1 MKIVVC
7 GGGIS
12 GLASVYY
19 LNKALARTTS
29 KPYKIFLIEKSNN
42 VGGWMKTNV
51 RNGDR
56 KVYQGA
62 INEHGPRSVRTA
74 GLVGNNTLQLI
85 SDIGMESNVIPVK
98 SDDIA
103 AKQRLLYV
111 NKKLHIL
118 PNSLLSACKKQEP
131 FSNSLAR
138 SVVGGL
144 FKKVPP
150 SYETMSEICSERFG
164 QEVAD
169 YLVSSFVRGV
179 FAADSK
185 QLSMKAAFPP
195 LWGRLG
201 PKQAQMPRRPSL
213 KNPDLFNKS
222 LKSNPFVKRAKQE
235 KWTQW
240 AVDKGFS
247 YLTDNLE
254 QQLAQEDNI
263 EIIKETNIDEIMMQN
278 NGKMMMSI
286 SRNSKGEQTSE
297 QIENI
302 DHTISALPSYAL
314 SRILKKSNKQSNIQI
329 SSNNE
334 FVSSTLGIMLSHI
347 KWVDVGVV
355 NVEFSGKPNDILPHV
370 GFGHLVPS
378 SEPSSVLGIVYDSCA
393 FPQHDRLNMQTTRMT
408 CMMGGS
414 WFQELFGDPNL
425 VSNQTLESA
434 ALESISQQLG
444 IHKDP
449 MNVIT
454 TLCQKCIPTY
464 RVGHTDL
471 VENIEDFISEHD
483 VPLSLVGASYW
494 GVSINDCIFNS
505 RVAVNNI
512 LKKHKLSS

>member
-1 MKIVVC
+1 AMKFVVC

-12 GLASVYY
+12 GLASAYY

-29 KPYKIFLIEKSNN
+29 KPYKIFLIEKSTN

-51 RNGDR
+51 RN
-56 KVYQGA
+56 VYQGA
-62 INEHGPRSVRTA
+62 INERGPRSVRTA

-85 SDIGMESNVIPVK
+85 SDIGMESNVIPVR

-118 PNSLLSACKKQEP
+118 PNSLLSACKKQQP

-138 SVVGGL
+138 SFVGGL
-144 FKKVPP
+144 LKKVPP

-164 QEVAD
+164 REVAD
-169 YLVSSFVRGV
+169 YLVSAFVRGV

-201 PKQAQMPRRPSL
+201 PREVCQHYI
-213 KNPDLFNKS
+213 
-222 LKSNPFVKRAKQE
+222 KRAKRE

-240 AVDKGFS
+240 GVDNGFS

-254 QQLAQEDNI
+254 QQLAQVDNI
-263 EIIKETNIDEIMMQN
+263 EIIKYTNIDEIMMQN
-278 NGKMMMSI
+278 NGKMMMSTTTI
-286 SRNSKGEQTSE
+286 RRV
-297 QIENI
+297 

-314 SRILKKSNKQSNIQI
+314 SRILKNSNKQS
-329 SSNNE
+329 
-334 FVSSTLGIMLSHI
+334 LGIMLSHI

-355 NVEFSGKPNDILPHV
+355 NVEFSGKPNEILPHV

-393 FPQHDRLNMQTTRMT
+393 FPQHDRVNMPTTRMT

-414 WFQELFGDPNL
+414 WFRELFGEPNL

-434 ALESISQQLG
+434 ALGSISQQLG
-444 IHKDP
+444 IHEDP
-449 MNVIT
+449 MNVDT
-454 TLCQKCIPTY
+454 TLCKKCIPTY

-512 LKKHKLSS
+512 LKKY